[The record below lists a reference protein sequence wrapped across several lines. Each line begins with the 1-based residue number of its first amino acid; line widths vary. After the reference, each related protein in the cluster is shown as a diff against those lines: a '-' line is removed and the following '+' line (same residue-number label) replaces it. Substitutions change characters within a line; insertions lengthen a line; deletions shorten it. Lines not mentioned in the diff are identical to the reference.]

1 MYGICNVV
9 GASIP
14 RNTDSGTYI
23 HVGPEIGVASTKAF
37 TGQVTVLMLLALC
50 VGQMRGTVDDATVER
65 IVRELKNMPLYIKD
79 VLGLADKIKNLS
91 KIYTYARNFLY
102 LGRGY
107 NYPLD
112 KDGQLY
118 SFLEEAFSRKDLM
131 LLDVILDESK
141 RTSKGIAVE
150 KMPFLKDKKLVIP
163 TKDLFPCA
171 PERFSNM
178 IDNNFCVR
186 LKKQELTEE
195 EYIEQKEEYLK
206 TGDAKIIIY
215 ALNVRHSDAIH
226 LEEMQVMTEETRQQN
241 DGKLFKKLPLLCEQI
256 GIGTLTVSEYLH
268 RNGFFIDK

>member
-1 MYGICNVV
+1 MAIVV
-9 GASIP
+9 DTCSLVMIA
-14 RNTDSGTYI
+14 
-23 HVGPEIGVASTKAF
+23 
-37 TGQVTVLMLLALC
+37 
-50 VGQMRGTVDDATVER
+50 
-65 IVRELKNMPLYIKD
+65 KN
-79 VLGLADKIKNLS
+79 
-91 KIYTYARNFLY
+91 Y
-102 LGRGY
+102 L
-107 NYPLD
+107 PLD

-206 TGDAKIIIY
+206 DRRRLPCLQLYRIHPPCSEKSRHGTDSGYLPQLKRTG
-215 ALNVRHSDAIH
+215 
-226 LEEMQVMTEETRQQN
+226 
-241 DGKLFKKLPLLCEQI
+241 EQPW
-256 GIGTLTVSEYLH
+256 L
-268 RNGFFIDK
+268 

>member
-1 MYGICNVV
+1 MAIVV
-9 GASIP
+9 DTCSLVMIA
-14 RNTDSGTYI
+14 
-23 HVGPEIGVASTKAF
+23 
-37 TGQVTVLMLLALC
+37 
-50 VGQMRGTVDDATVER
+50 
-65 IVRELKNMPLYIKD
+65 KN
-79 VLGLADKIKNLS
+79 
-91 KIYTYARNFLY
+91 Y
-102 LGRGY
+102 L
-107 NYPLD
+107 PLD

-150 KMPFLKDKKLVIP
+150 KMPFLKDQKLVIP
-163 TKDLFPCA
+163 TKDLFPSA

-178 IDNNFCVR
+178 IDNNFCLR

>member
-1 MYGICNVV
+1 MAIVV
-9 GASIP
+9 DTCSLVMIA
-14 RNTDSGTYI
+14 
-23 HVGPEIGVASTKAF
+23 
-37 TGQVTVLMLLALC
+37 
-50 VGQMRGTVDDATVER
+50 
-65 IVRELKNMPLYIKD
+65 KN
-79 VLGLADKIKNLS
+79 
-91 KIYTYARNFLY
+91 Y
-102 LGRGY
+102 L
-107 NYPLD
+107 PLD

-241 DGKLFKKLPLLCEQI
+241 DGKKDSRFL
-256 GIGTLTVSEYLH
+256 GIAVEAVS
-268 RNGFFIDK
+268 

>member
-1 MYGICNVV
+1 MAIVV
-9 GASIP
+9 DTCSLVMIA
-14 RNTDSGTYI
+14 
-23 HVGPEIGVASTKAF
+23 
-37 TGQVTVLMLLALC
+37 
-50 VGQMRGTVDDATVER
+50 
-65 IVRELKNMPLYIKD
+65 KN
-79 VLGLADKIKNLS
+79 
-91 KIYTYARNFLY
+91 Y
-102 LGRGY
+102 L
-107 NYPLD
+107 PLD

-178 IDNNFCVR
+178 IDNNFWVR